1 MSTLKTLAIHVTPHA
16 RENKIEEIGQDA
28 FAIKVTAA
36 AEKGK
41 ANLAVIKLLSK
52 ALHLAKSRFTI
63 IRGANTRHKVVDILT
78 D

>member
-1 MSTLKTLAIHVTPHA
+1 MSILKTLSVHVTPHA

-28 FAIKVTAA
+28 FVIKVTAA

-41 ANLAVIKLLSK
+41 ANLVVIKLLSK

-63 IRGANTRHKVVDILT
+63 IRGANTRHKVIDILAE
-78 D
+78 

>member
-1 MSTLKTLAIHVTPHA
+1 MSILKTLSIHVTPHA
-16 RENKIEEIGQDA
+16 RKNKLEEISQDTYI
-28 FAIKVTAA
+28 IKVTAA

-63 IRGANTRHKVVDILT
+63 IRGANTRHKVIDILAE
-78 D
+78 